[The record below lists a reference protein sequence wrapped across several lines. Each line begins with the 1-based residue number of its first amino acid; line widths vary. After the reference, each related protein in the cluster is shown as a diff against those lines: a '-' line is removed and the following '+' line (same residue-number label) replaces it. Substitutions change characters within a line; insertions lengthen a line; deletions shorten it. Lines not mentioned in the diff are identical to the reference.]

1 LRHAVQNGQLP
12 HLTDPLSIKAM
23 LDTLMA
29 RDWVVY
35 SKPCLT
41 HTDTVVAY
49 LARYSHR
56 IALTDGRIRTLGG
69 DRVQIDYKD
78 YRDGNRHKILT
89 LSPEELLRRFLL
101 HVLPKGFMRIRHF
114 GFLANRCR
122 RQRLEAIRSAI
133 RAAPPAEARAEGDR
147 HEPFDGYP
155 CPHCPKGRLQV
166 TAFLVPKRR
175 DGG

>member
-1 LRHAVQNGQLP
+1 
-12 HLTDPLSIKAM
+12 M

-41 HTDTVVAY
+41 HTDTVVEY
-49 LARYSHR
+49 LARHSHR
-56 IALTDGRIRTLGG
+56 IALTDGRIQSLDENG
-69 DRVQIDYKD
+69 VQLDYKD
-78 YRDGNRHKILT
+78 YRDGNRHKVLT
-89 LSPEELLRRFLL
+89 LAPEELLRRFLL

-122 RQRLEAIRSAI
+122 RQRLAAI
-133 RAAPPAEARAEGDR
+133 RAALDVAKQPAQIRVGTESPT
-147 HEPFDGYP
+147 PFDGYP
-155 CPHCPKGRLQV
+155 CPHCQKGRLRV
-166 TAFLVPKRR
+166 AAILAPKRR